1 MSDQKTQEGHATATA
16 ATSNVVV
23 PFQAPS
29 GSARKHEPPPTDDEI
44 AEYRRIRPVLL
55 QMLEQWPKF
64 LKEHQAITSNCV
76 LARKILAGDP

>member
-1 MSDQKTQEGHATATA
+1 MSDQKTQEGHAA

-29 GSARKHEPPPTDDEI
+29 GSRKHEPPPTDEEI